1 MPPAMRRAK
10 ARRASDDE
18 AKSAADDDDGITTPA
33 AILAAAT
40 EAGGEAPSRRRP
52 TGRATGA
59 ARVALV
65 GLFVLAILYT
75 LSVARVLILPVVL
88 AILLS
93 FILWPIVRV
102 LKRLHIPEALG
113 ALFVLLGLAS
123 LLGYGVYALTGPAA
137 AWLAAAPQAL
147 PRIEA
152 RLRVVKETVADVQE
166 ATNRVEQMATVGGEE
181 KKQVVAVQQGP
192 SLSSLL
198 LASTWELLAGFGV
211 FLVLAYFLLASGD
224 LFLRKFLHALPT
236 RRDRQMLLQMAREL
250 QDHISGYLFT
260 VTLINAG
267 VGVGVAIAMALYGLP
282 NALLWGALAASFN
295 FVPYL
300 GAGVGIVCVAV
311 ASLITFDTLGHAL
324 APPATYLA
332 LTTIEAYVITPAL
345 LSHRFTLNPV
355 VVLVGFLFWGWIWG
369 IPGALIA
376 MPLLMTMKI
385 VCDYVP
391 SLSTLGEFMSS

>member
-1 MPPAMRRAK
+1 MPAAAMRRAK
-10 ARRASDDE
+10 AKSASD
-18 AKSAADDDDGITTPA
+18 DDDDGITAPT
-33 AILAAAT
+33 AILAGAT
-40 EAGGEAPSRRRP
+40 EVAGEAPARRRP
-52 TGRATGA
+52 TGRAAGA

-65 GLFVLAILYT
+65 GLFVLAVLYT

-88 AILLS
+88 SILLS

-102 LKRLHIPEALG
+102 LRRLHIPEALG

-123 LLGYGVYALTGPAA
+123 VLGYGVYALSGPAA
-137 AWLAAAPQAL
+137 SWIAAAPQAL

-166 ATNRVEQMATVGGEE
+166 ATNRVEQMATVGGNE
-181 KKQVVAVQQGP
+181 KQVVAVQQGP

-211 FLVLAYFLLASGD
+211 ILVLAYFLLASGD
-224 LFLRKFLHALPT
+224 LFLRKFMHALPT
-236 RRDRQMLLQMAREL
+236 RRDREMLLKMAREL

-267 VGVGVAIAMALYGLP
+267 VGVGVAIAMAIYGLP

-295 FVPYL
+295 FVPYI
-300 GAGVGIVCVAV
+300 GAGVGITCVAA

-332 LTTIEAYVITPAL
+332 LTTIEAYVITPAV

-355 VVLVGFLFWGWIWG
+355 VVLVGLLFWGWIWG

-376 MPLLMTMKI
+376 MPMLMTMKI